1 MTSVSAPQPS
11 SLPIYDG
18 VQNGAGPSTSAL
30 VHQPII
36 IETQDLR
43 KVYRT
48 GFWLKA
54 APPSLKQCSLEIYKG
69 ETFGLL
75 GPNGAGKTTL
85 LKLLLGIVRPTAGGA
100 MLLGQP
106 AGHSE
111 TKARI
116 GYLPENPY
124 FYDYLTGWE
133 FLRYTAGLFG
143 IKGKAQTRRIT
154 DLLELVQLDMHSA
167 KKKQMRRYSKGMLQ
181 RVGMAQALIN
191 DPEIVFLDEPMSGL
205 DPTGRYQVRE
215 IILSLKEQG
224 KTLFFN
230 SHVLSDVEMIC
241 DRIAILDQGE
251 LVCVG
256 EIKQLL
262 GNPDYYKVKGKGG
275 SLDVLDQ
282 WLRDIT
288 FADGYWH
295 GTLYEDPFEFVSTAR
310 LMNAHIAKLEV
321 AKPTLEEFF
330 MEQIRYRR
338 QQRAQADLERAANQ
352 KSAKKKRSAKKPEQ
366 T

>member
-1 MTSVSAPQPS
+1 MTVASP
-11 SLPIYDG
+11 
-18 VQNGAGPSTSAL
+18 PSTPPPSTTLPATNG
-30 VHQPII
+30 VAASPHRPVII
-36 IETQDLR
+36 RTELLR

-54 APPSLKQCSLEIYKG
+54 APPSLKHCSLDIYKG

-85 LKLLLGIVRPTAGGA
+85 LKLLLGIIRPTAGGA
-100 MLLGQP
+100 TLMGQP
-106 AGHSE
+106 AGDGQ
-111 TKARI
+111 TKAKI

-133 FLRYTAGLFG
+133 FLSYTAGLFG
-143 IKGKAQTRRIT
+143 IKGSAQKRQIT
-154 DLLELVQLDMHSA
+154 YLLDLVQLDVRSA

-181 RVGMAQALIN
+181 RVGMAQALMN

-215 IILSLKEQG
+215 IILSLKAQG

-251 LVCVG
+251 IVCIG
-256 EIKQLL
+256 AIKELL
-262 GNPDYYKVKGKGG
+262 GNPDYYKVKGHGG
-275 SLDVLDQ
+275 SLDVLDT
-282 WLRDIT
+282 WLKNISFR
-288 FADGYWH
+288 DGYWYGTMH
-295 GTLYEDPFEFVSTAR
+295 GDPFEFMSTMR
-310 LMNAHIAKLEV
+310 LMKAQIAKLEV

-330 MEQIRYRR
+330 MEQI
-338 QQRAQADLERAANQ
+338 QQRRSIAAIEQERLARSKAG
-352 KSAKKKRSAKKPEQ
+352 KKRWGRGGAIAQ
-366 T
+366 